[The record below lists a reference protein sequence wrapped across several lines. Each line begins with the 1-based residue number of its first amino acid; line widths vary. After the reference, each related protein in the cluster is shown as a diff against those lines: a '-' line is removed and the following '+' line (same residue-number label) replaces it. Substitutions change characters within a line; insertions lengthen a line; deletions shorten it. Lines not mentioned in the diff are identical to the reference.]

1 MGAHLSPV
9 GQRGLNVN
17 PNDEI
22 RKQILRYFYER
33 NAGATSRFGKRGS
46 AVKISDAKRELKD
59 RFELSQTEV
68 MSNLTYLIDQ
78 RWVKTFDVEKTVNV
92 RGGTV
97 PSKVTWYEI
106 AAPGID
112 KFEEASEFQ
121 QAERY
126 AGININATGSN
137 VITLGDGNVV
147 NAKFEELHNK
157 LSEFKQ
163 AIASSSTIAENQ
175 KLNLA
180 ADIESIKDQ
189 LAKSTPDKKIV
200 GRLWSGIEKAAAVAG
215 LVEAANKV
223 RPLIESL
230 F

>member
-1 MGAHLSPV
+1 
-9 GQRGLNVN
+9 
-17 PNDEI
+17 
-22 RKQILRYFYER
+22 
-33 NAGATSRFGKRGS
+33 
-46 AVKISDAKRELKD
+46 
-59 RFELSQTEV
+59 

-78 RWVKTFDVEKTVNV
+78 KWVKTFDVEKTVNV

-112 KFEEASEFQ
+112 KFEEASEFRQ
-121 QAERY
+121 TERY

-147 NAKFEELHNK
+147 NAKFEELHSR

-163 AIASSSTIAENQ
+163 AISSSSNMPEDR
-175 KLNLA
+175 KLDLA
-180 ADIESIKDQ
+180 ADIETIKDQ
-189 LAKSTPDKKIV
+189 LAKSKPDTTIIR
-200 GRLWSGIEKAAAVAG
+200 RLWSGVEKAAAVAG
-215 LVEAANKV
+215 LIEAADKV